1 MGFTIEDMNLMAKD
15 RYQMEFIA
23 GKRGWSN
30 SISWVLM
37 MEDTAIIRNF
47 AGKELA
53 VTTCLGF
60 DTEDKLLTLAQ
71 KLVICHASGLII
83 NIGEY
88 IHELPKSLCDYCD
101 ENDLPL
107 MTVPWE
113 VYLSE
118 MIKDL
123 SIRIFLQGT
132 TDEEITRALI
142 HAIEEP
148 DNQETHRKTLL
159 PYLDV
164 DGEFQ
169 VVLFTTGGL
178 DEMDTVERKRL
189 SYRLQIYLEN
199 ITHNGSFFYYDAN
212 FVLIMNDVSKKDFD
226 EIVEGMIQRTRR
238 RMPELQL
245 YVGAGSKVT
254 DIVNLKVAYQRAKA
268 AINMA
273 QHTDSTMIRFDEM
286 GIYRLLYSVTDK
298 AVLQEMSSQPL
309 RPLLEYDKKHDSNY
323 VEVLENYLKYNGS
336 IQAVAQAMY
345 THRNTII
352 YRISN
357 IKKLLGSELD
367 TTEERFMYQLAFYI
381 RNMECVKK
389 SL

>member
-15 RYQMEFIA
+15 RYHMEFIA

-53 VTTCLGF
+53 VTTGLGF
-60 DTEDKLLTLAQ
+60 DTEEKLLGLAR
-71 KLVICHASGLII
+71 KLVVCHASGLII
-83 NIGEY
+83 NTGEY
-88 IHELPKSLCDYCD
+88 IHELPQSLCDYCD

-148 DNQETHRKTLL
+148 DNQENYRKVLL
-159 PYLDV
+159 PYLDI

-189 SYRLQIYLEN
+189 GYRLQIYLEN

-212 FVLIMNDVSKKDFD
+212 FVLIMNDVSRKDFD
-226 EIVEGMIQRTRR
+226 EIVEGMISRTKR
-238 RMPELQL
+238 RMPEVHIS
-245 YVGAGSKVT
+245 VGAGSKVV
-254 DIVNLKVAYQRAKA
+254 DIANLTTAYQRAKA
-268 AINMA
+268 AVNMA
-273 QHTDSTMIRFDEM
+273 QHMNRDMVHFDEM
-286 GIYRLLYSVTDK
+286 GIYRLLYSVSDK
-298 AVLQEMSSQPL
+298 AILKEMSEDLLQPL
-309 RPLLEYDKKHDSNY
+309 LTYDAKHNSNY
-323 VEVLENYLKYNGS
+323 VEVLEKYLEYNGS
-336 IQAVAQAMY
+336 IQAVAEAMY

-352 YRISN
+352 YRVAN
-357 IKKLLGSELD
+357 IKKLLGTELD
-367 TTEERFMYQLAFYI
+367 TTEERFQYQMAYYI
-381 RNMECVKK
+381 RNM
-389 SL
+389 

>member
-15 RYQMEFIA
+15 RYHMEFIA

-53 VTTCLGF
+53 VTTGLGF
-60 DTEDKLLTLAQ
+60 DTEEKLLGLAR
-71 KLVICHASGLII
+71 KLVVCHASGLII
-83 NIGEY
+83 NTGEY
-88 IHELPKSLCDYCD
+88 IHKLPQSLCDYCD

-148 DNQETHRKTLL
+148 DNQENYRKILL
-159 PYLDV
+159 PYLDI

-189 SYRLQIYLEN
+189 GYRLQIYLEN

-212 FVLIMNDVSKKDFD
+212 FVLIMNDVSRKDFD
-226 EIVEGMIQRTRR
+226 EIVEGMISRTKR
-238 RMPELQL
+238 RMPEVHIS
-245 YVGAGSKVT
+245 VGAGSKVV
-254 DIVNLKVAYQRAKA
+254 DIANLTTAYQRAKA
-268 AINMA
+268 AVNMA
-273 QHTDSTMIRFDEM
+273 QHMNRDMVHFDEM
-286 GIYRLLYSVTDK
+286 GIYRLLC
-298 AVLQEMSSQPL
+298 
-309 RPLLEYDKKHDSNY
+309 
-323 VEVLENYLKYNGS
+323 
-336 IQAVAQAMY
+336 
-345 THRNTII
+345 
-352 YRISN
+352 
-357 IKKLLGSELD
+357 
-367 TTEERFMYQLAFYI
+367 I
-381 RNMECVKK
+381 R
-389 SL
+389 

>member
-15 RYQMEFIA
+15 RYHMEFIA

-53 VTTCLGF
+53 VTTGLGF
-60 DTEDKLLTLAQ
+60 DTEEKLLGLAR
-71 KLVICHASGLII
+71 KLVVCHASGLII
-83 NIGEY
+83 NTGEY
-88 IHELPKSLCDYCD
+88 IHELPQSLCDYCD

-148 DNQETHRKTLL
+148 DNQENYRKVLL
-159 PYLDV
+159 PYLDI

-189 SYRLQIYLEN
+189 GYRLQIYLEN

-212 FVLIMNDVSKKDFD
+212 FVLIMNDVSRKDFD
-226 EIVEGMIQRTRR
+226 EIVEGMISRTKR
-238 RMPELQL
+238 RMPEVHIS
-245 YVGAGSKVT
+245 VGAGSKVV
-254 DIVNLKVAYQRAKA
+254 DIANLRTAYQRAKA
-268 AINMA
+268 AVNMA
-273 QHTDSTMIRFDEM
+273 QHMNRDMVHFDEM
-286 GIYRLLYSVTDK
+286 GIYRLLYSVSDK
-298 AVLQEMSSQPL
+298 AILKEMSENLLQPL
-309 RPLLEYDKKHDSNY
+309 ITYDAKHNSNY
-323 VEVLENYLKYNGS
+323 VEVLEKYLEYNGS
-336 IQAVAQAMY
+336 IQAVAEAMY

-352 YRISN
+352 YRVAN
-357 IKKLLGSELD
+357 IKKLLGTELD
-367 TTEERFMYQLAFYI
+367 TTEERFQYQMAYYI
-381 RNMECVKK
+381 RNM
-389 SL
+389 

>member
-1 MGFTIEDMNLMAKD
+1 
-15 RYQMEFIA
+15 
-23 GKRGWSN
+23 
-30 SISWVLM
+30 M

-53 VTTCLGF
+53 VTTGLGF
-60 DTEDKLLTLAQ
+60 DTEEKLLGLAR
-71 KLVICHASGLII
+71 KLVVCHASGLII
-83 NIGEY
+83 NTGEY
-88 IHELPKSLCDYCD
+88 IHELPQSLCDYCD

-148 DNQETHRKTLL
+148 DNQENYRKVLL
-159 PYLDV
+159 PYLDI

-189 SYRLQIYLEN
+189 GYRLQIYLEN

-212 FVLIMNDVSKKDFD
+212 FVLIMNDVSRKDFD
-226 EIVEGMIQRTRR
+226 EIVEGMISRTKR
-238 RMPELQL
+238 RMPEVHIS
-245 YVGAGSKVT
+245 VGAGSKVV
-254 DIVNLKVAYQRAKA
+254 DITNLTTAYQRAKA
-268 AINMA
+268 AVNMA
-273 QHTDSTMIRFDEM
+273 QHMNRDMVHFDEM
-286 GIYRLLYSVTDK
+286 GIYRLLYSVSDK
-298 AVLQEMSSQPL
+298 AILKEMSEDLLQPL
-309 RPLLEYDKKHDSNY
+309 LTYDAKHNSNY
-323 VEVLENYLKYNGS
+323 VEVLEKYLEYNGS
-336 IQAVAQAMY
+336 IQAVAEAMY

-352 YRISN
+352 YRVTN
-357 IKKLLGSELD
+357 IKKLLGTELD
-367 TTEERFMYQLAFYI
+367 TTEERFQYQMAYYI
-381 RNMECVKK
+381 RNM
-389 SL
+389 

>member
-15 RYQMEFIA
+15 RYHMEFIA

-53 VTTCLGF
+53 VTTGLGF
-60 DTEDKLLTLAQ
+60 DTEEKLLGLAR
-71 KLVICHASGLII
+71 KLVVCHASGLII
-83 NIGEY
+83 NTGEY
-88 IHELPKSLCDYCD
+88 IHELPQSLCDYCD

-148 DNQETHRKTLL
+148 DNQENYRKVLL
-159 PYLDV
+159 PYLDI

-189 SYRLQIYLEN
+189 GYRLQIYLEN

-212 FVLIMNDVSKKDFD
+212 FVLIMNDVSGKDFD
-226 EIVEGMIQRTRR
+226 EIVEGMISRTKR
-238 RMPELQL
+238 RMPEVHIS
-245 YVGAGSKVT
+245 VGAGSKVV
-254 DIVNLKVAYQRAKA
+254 DITNLTIAYQRAKA
-268 AINMA
+268 AVNMA
-273 QHTDSTMIRFDEM
+273 QHMNRDMVHFDEM
-286 GIYRLLYSVTDK
+286 GIYRLLYSVSDK
-298 AVLQEMSSQPL
+298 AILKEMSENLLQPL
-309 RPLLEYDKKHDSNY
+309 LTYDAKHNSNY
-323 VEVLENYLKYNGS
+323 VEVLEKYLEYNGS
-336 IQAVAQAMY
+336 IQAVAEAMY

-352 YRISN
+352 YRVAN
-357 IKKLLGSELD
+357 IKKLLGTELD
-367 TTEERFMYQLAFYI
+367 TTEERFQYQMAYYI
-381 RNMECVKK
+381 RNM
-389 SL
+389 

>member
-15 RYQMEFIA
+15 RYHMEFIA

-53 VTTCLGF
+53 VTTGLGF
-60 DTEDKLLTLAQ
+60 DTEEKLLGLAR
-71 KLVICHASGLII
+71 KLVVCHASGLII
-83 NIGEY
+83 NTGEY
-88 IHELPKSLCDYCD
+88 IHELPQSLCDYCD

-148 DNQETHRKTLL
+148 DNQENYRKVLL
-159 PYLDV
+159 PYLDI

-189 SYRLQIYLEN
+189 GYRLQIYLEN

-212 FVLIMNDVSKKDFD
+212 FVLIMNDVSRKDFD
-226 EIVEGMIQRTRR
+226 EIVEGMISRTKR
-238 RMPELQL
+238 RMPEVHIS
-245 YVGAGSKVT
+245 VGAGSKVV
-254 DIVNLKVAYQRAKA
+254 DIANLRTAYQRAKA
-268 AINMA
+268 AVNMA
-273 QHTDSTMIRFDEM
+273 QHMNRDMVHFDEM
-286 GIYRLLYSVTDK
+286 GIYRLLYSVSDK
-298 AVLQEMSSQPL
+298 AILKEMSEDLLQPL
-309 RPLLEYDKKHDSNY
+309 LTYDAKHNSNY
-323 VEVLENYLKYNGS
+323 VEVLEKYLEYNGS
-336 IQAVAQAMY
+336 IQAVAEAMY

-352 YRISN
+352 YRVAN
-357 IKKLLGSELD
+357 IRKLLGTELD
-367 TTEERFMYQLAFYI
+367 TTEERFQYQMAYYI
-381 RNMECVKK
+381 RNM
-389 SL
+389 

>member
-15 RYQMEFIA
+15 RYHMEFIA

-53 VTTCLGF
+53 VTTGLGF
-60 DTEDKLLTLAQ
+60 DTEEKLLGLAR
-71 KLVICHASGLII
+71 KLVVCHASGLII
-83 NIGEY
+83 NTGEY
-88 IHELPKSLCDYCD
+88 IHELPQSLCDYCD

-148 DNQETHRKTLL
+148 DNQENYRKVLL
-159 PYLDV
+159 PYLDI

-189 SYRLQIYLEN
+189 GYRLQIYLEN

-212 FVLIMNDVSKKDFD
+212 FVLIMNDVSRKDFD
-226 EIVEGMIQRTRR
+226 EIVEGMISRTKR
-238 RMPELQL
+238 RMPEVHIS
-245 YVGAGSKVT
+245 VGAGSKVV
-254 DIVNLKVAYQRAKA
+254 DIANLRTAYQRAKA
-268 AINMA
+268 AVNMA
-273 QHTDSTMIRFDEM
+273 QHMNRDMVHFDEM
-286 GIYRLLYSVTDK
+286 GIYRLLYSVSDK
-298 AVLQEMSSQPL
+298 AILKEMSEDLLQPL
-309 RPLLEYDKKHDSNY
+309 LTYDAKHNSNY
-323 VEVLENYLKYNGS
+323 VEVLEKYLEYNGS
-336 IQAVAQAMY
+336 IQAVAEAMY

-352 YRISN
+352 YRVAN
-357 IKKLLGSELD
+357 IKKLLGTELD
-367 TTEERFMYQLAFYI
+367 TTEERFQYQMAYYI
-381 RNMECVKK
+381 RNM
-389 SL
+389 

>member
-15 RYQMEFIA
+15 RYHMEFIA

-53 VTTCLGF
+53 VTTGLGF
-60 DTEDKLLTLAQ
+60 DTEEKLLGLAR
-71 KLVICHASGLII
+71 KLVVCHASGLII
-83 NIGEY
+83 NTGEY
-88 IHELPKSLCDYCD
+88 IHELPQSLCDYCD
-101 ENDLPL
+101 ENALPL

-148 DNQETHRKTLL
+148 DNQENYRKVLL
-159 PYLDV
+159 PYLDI

-189 SYRLQIYLEN
+189 GYRLQIYLEN

-212 FVLIMNDVSKKDFD
+212 FVLIMNDVSRKDFD
-226 EIVEGMIQRTRR
+226 EIVEGMISRTKR
-238 RMPELQL
+238 RMPEVHIS
-245 YVGAGSKVT
+245 VGAGSKVV
-254 DIVNLKVAYQRAKA
+254 DIANLRTAYQRAKA
-268 AINMA
+268 AVNMA
-273 QHTDSTMIRFDEM
+273 QHMNRDMVHFDEM
-286 GIYRLLYSVTDK
+286 GIYRLLYSVSDK
-298 AVLQEMSSQPL
+298 AILKEMSEDLLQPL
-309 RPLLEYDKKHDSNY
+309 LTYDAKHNSNY
-323 VEVLENYLKYNGS
+323 VEVLEKYLEYNGS
-336 IQAVAQAMY
+336 IQAVAEAMY

-352 YRISN
+352 YRVAN
-357 IKKLLGSELD
+357 IKKLLGTELD
-367 TTEERFMYQLAFYI
+367 TTEERFQYQMAYYI
-381 RNMECVKK
+381 RNM
-389 SL
+389 

>member
-15 RYQMEFIA
+15 RYHMEFIA

-53 VTTCLGF
+53 VTTGLGF
-60 DTEDKLLTLAQ
+60 DTEEKMLGLAR
-71 KLVICHASGLII
+71 KLVVCHASGLII
-83 NIGEY
+83 NTGEY
-88 IHELPKSLCDYCD
+88 IHELPQSLCDYCD

-148 DNQETHRKTLL
+148 DNQENYRKVLL
-159 PYLDV
+159 PYLDI

-189 SYRLQIYLEN
+189 GYRLQIYLEN

-212 FVLIMNDVSKKDFD
+212 FVLIMNDVSRKDFD
-226 EIVEGMIQRTRR
+226 EIVEGMISRTKR
-238 RMPELQL
+238 RMPEVHIS
-245 YVGAGSKVT
+245 VGAGSKVV
-254 DIVNLKVAYQRAKA
+254 DIANLRTAYQRAKA
-268 AINMA
+268 AVNMA
-273 QHTDSTMIRFDEM
+273 QHMNRDMVHFDEM
-286 GIYRLLYSVTDK
+286 GIYRLLYSVSDK
-298 AVLQEMSSQPL
+298 AILKEMSEDLLQPL
-309 RPLLEYDKKHDSNY
+309 LTYDAKHNSNY
-323 VEVLENYLKYNGS
+323 VEVLEKYLEYNGS
-336 IQAVAQAMY
+336 IQAVAEAMY

-352 YRISN
+352 YRVAN
-357 IKKLLGSELD
+357 IKKLLGTELD
-367 TTEERFMYQLAFYI
+367 TTEERFQYQMAYYI
-381 RNMECVKK
+381 RNM
-389 SL
+389 

>member
-15 RYQMEFIA
+15 RYHMEFIA

-53 VTTCLGF
+53 VTTGLGF
-60 DTEDKLLTLAQ
+60 DTEEKLLGLAR
-71 KLVICHASGLII
+71 KLVVCHASGLII
-83 NIGEY
+83 NTGEY
-88 IHELPKSLCDYCD
+88 IHELPQSLCDYCD

-132 TDEEITRALI
+132 TDEEIRALI

-148 DNQETHRKTLL
+148 DNQENYRKVLL
-159 PYLDV
+159 PYLDI

-189 SYRLQIYLEN
+189 GYRLQIYLEN

-212 FVLIMNDVSKKDFD
+212 FVLIMNDVSRKDFD
-226 EIVEGMIQRTRR
+226 EIVEGMISRTKR
-238 RMPELQL
+238 RMPEVHIS
-245 YVGAGSKVT
+245 VGAGSKVV
-254 DIVNLKVAYQRAKA
+254 DIANLRTAYQRAKA
-268 AINMA
+268 AVNMA
-273 QHTDSTMIRFDEM
+273 QHMNRDMVHFDEM
-286 GIYRLLYSVTDK
+286 GIYRLLYSVSDK
-298 AVLQEMSSQPL
+298 AILKEMSEDLLQPL
-309 RPLLEYDKKHDSNY
+309 LTYDAKHNSNY
-323 VEVLENYLKYNGS
+323 VEVLEKYLEYNGS
-336 IQAVAQAMY
+336 IQAVAEAMY

-352 YRISN
+352 YRVTN
-357 IKKLLGSELD
+357 IKKLLGTELD
-367 TTEERFMYQLAFYI
+367 TTEERFQYQMAYYI
-381 RNMECVKK
+381 RNM
-389 SL
+389 

>member
-15 RYQMEFIA
+15 RYHMEFIA

-37 MEDTAIIRNF
+37 MEDTAITRNF

-53 VTTCLGF
+53 VTTGLGF
-60 DTEDKLLTLAQ
+60 DTEEKLLGLAR
-71 KLVICHASGLII
+71 KLVVCHASGLII
-83 NIGEY
+83 NTGEY
-88 IHELPKSLCDYCD
+88 IHELPQSLCDYCD

-148 DNQETHRKTLL
+148 DNQENYRKVLL
-159 PYLDV
+159 PYLDI

-189 SYRLQIYLEN
+189 GYRLQIYLEN

-212 FVLIMNDVSKKDFD
+212 FVLIMNDVSRKDFD
-226 EIVEGMIQRTRR
+226 EIVEGMISRTKR
-238 RMPELQL
+238 RMPEVHIS
-245 YVGAGSKVT
+245 VGAGSKVV
-254 DIVNLKVAYQRAKA
+254 DIANLRTAYQRAKA
-268 AINMA
+268 AVNMA
-273 QHTDSTMIRFDEM
+273 QHMNRDMVHFDEM
-286 GIYRLLYSVTDK
+286 GIYRLLYSVSDK
-298 AVLQEMSSQPL
+298 AILKEMSEDLLQPL
-309 RPLLEYDKKHDSNY
+309 LTYDAKHNSNY
-323 VEVLENYLKYNGS
+323 VEVLEKYLEYNGS
-336 IQAVAQAMY
+336 IQAVAEAMY

-352 YRISN
+352 YRVTN
-357 IKKLLGSELD
+357 IKKLLGTELD
-367 TTEERFMYQLAFYI
+367 TTEERFQYQMAYYI
-381 RNMECVKK
+381 RNM
-389 SL
+389 

>member
-15 RYQMEFIA
+15 RYHMEFIA

-30 SISWVLM
+30 SISWGLM

-53 VTTCLGF
+53 VTTGLGF
-60 DTEDKLLTLAQ
+60 DTEEKLLGLAR
-71 KLVICHASGLII
+71 KLVVCHASGLII
-83 NIGEY
+83 NTGEY
-88 IHELPKSLCDYCD
+88 IHELPQSLCDYCD

-148 DNQETHRKTLL
+148 DNQENYRKVLL
-159 PYLDV
+159 PYLDI

-189 SYRLQIYLEN
+189 GYRLQIYLEN

-212 FVLIMNDVSKKDFD
+212 FVLIMNDVSRKDFD
-226 EIVEGMIQRTRR
+226 EIVEGMISRTKR
-238 RMPELQL
+238 RMPEVHIS
-245 YVGAGSKVT
+245 VGAGSKVV
-254 DIVNLKVAYQRAKA
+254 DIANLRTAYQRAKA
-268 AINMA
+268 AVNMA
-273 QHTDSTMIRFDEM
+273 QHMNRDMVHFDEM
-286 GIYRLLYSVTDK
+286 GIYRLLYSVSDK
-298 AVLQEMSSQPL
+298 AILKEMSEDLLQPL
-309 RPLLEYDKKHDSNY
+309 LTYDAKHNSNY
-323 VEVLENYLKYNGS
+323 VEVLEKYLEYNGS
-336 IQAVAQAMY
+336 IQAVAEAMY

-352 YRISN
+352 YRVAN
-357 IKKLLGSELD
+357 IKKLLGTELD
-367 TTEERFMYQLAFYI
+367 TTEERFQYQMAYYI
-381 RNMECVKK
+381 RNM
-389 SL
+389 

>member
-15 RYQMEFIA
+15 RYHMEFIA

-53 VTTCLGF
+53 VTTGLGF
-60 DTEDKLLTLAQ
+60 DTEEKLLGLAR
-71 KLVICHASGLII
+71 KLVVCHASGLII
-83 NIGEY
+83 NTGEY
-88 IHELPKSLCDYCD
+88 IHELPQSLCDYCD

-148 DNQETHRKTLL
+148 DNQENYRKVLL
-159 PYLDV
+159 PYLDI

-189 SYRLQIYLEN
+189 GYRLQIYLEN

-212 FVLIMNDVSKKDFD
+212 FVLIMNDVSRKDFD
-226 EIVEGMIQRTRR
+226 EIVEGMISRTKR
-238 RMPELQL
+238 RMPEVHIS
-245 YVGAGSKVT
+245 VGAGSKVV
-254 DIVNLKVAYQRAKA
+254 DIANLRTAYQRAKA
-268 AINMA
+268 AVNMA
-273 QHTDSTMIRFDEM
+273 QRMNRDMVHFDEM
-286 GIYRLLYSVTDK
+286 GIYRLLYSVSDK
-298 AVLQEMSSQPL
+298 AILKEMSENLLQPL
-309 RPLLEYDKKHDSNY
+309 LTYDAKHNSNY
-323 VEVLENYLKYNGS
+323 VEVLEKYLEYNGS
-336 IQAVAQAMY
+336 IQAVAEAMY

-352 YRISN
+352 YRVAN
-357 IKKLLGSELD
+357 IKKLLGTELD
-367 TTEERFMYQLAFYI
+367 TTEERFQYQMAYYI
-381 RNMECVKK
+381 RNM
-389 SL
+389 

>member
-15 RYQMEFIA
+15 RYHMEFIA

-53 VTTCLGF
+53 VTTGLGF
-60 DTEDKLLTLAQ
+60 DTEEKLLGLAR
-71 KLVICHASGLII
+71 KLVVCHASGLII
-83 NIGEY
+83 NTGEY
-88 IHELPKSLCDYCD
+88 IHELPQSLCDYCD

-148 DNQETHRKTLL
+148 DNQENYRKVLL
-159 PYLDV
+159 PYLDI

-189 SYRLQIYLEN
+189 GYRLQIYLEN

-212 FVLIMNDVSKKDFD
+212 FVLIMNDVSRKDFD
-226 EIVEGMIQRTRR
+226 EIVEGMISRTKR
-238 RMPELQL
+238 RMPE
-245 YVGAGSKVT
+245 VHISVSAGSKVV
-254 DIVNLKVAYQRAKA
+254 DIANLRTAYQRAKA
-268 AINMA
+268 AVNMA
-273 QHTDSTMIRFDEM
+273 QHMNRDMVHFDEM
-286 GIYRLLYSVTDK
+286 GIYRLLYSVSDK
-298 AVLQEMSSQPL
+298 AILKEMSEDLLQPL
-309 RPLLEYDKKHDSNY
+309 LTYDAKHNSNY
-323 VEVLENYLKYNGS
+323 VEVLEKYLEYNGS
-336 IQAVAQAMY
+336 IQAVAEAMY

-352 YRISN
+352 YRVAN
-357 IKKLLGSELD
+357 IKKLLGTELD
-367 TTEERFMYQLAFYI
+367 TTEERFQYQMAYYI
-381 RNMECVKK
+381 RNM
-389 SL
+389 

>member
-15 RYQMEFIA
+15 RYHMEFIA

-53 VTTCLGF
+53 VTTGLGF
-60 DTEDKLLTLAQ
+60 DTEEKLLGLAR
-71 KLVICHASGLII
+71 KLVVCHASGLII
-83 NIGEY
+83 NTGEY
-88 IHELPKSLCDYCD
+88 IHELPQSLCDYCD

-142 HAIEEP
+142 HAIEDP
-148 DNQETHRKTLL
+148 DNQENYRKVLL
-159 PYLDV
+159 PYLDI

-189 SYRLQIYLEN
+189 GYRLQIYLEN

-212 FVLIMNDVSKKDFD
+212 FVLIMNDVSRKDFD
-226 EIVEGMIQRTRR
+226 EIVEGMISRTKR
-238 RMPELQL
+238 RMPEVHIS
-245 YVGAGSKVT
+245 VGAGSKVV
-254 DIVNLKVAYQRAKA
+254 DIANLRTAYQRAKA
-268 AINMA
+268 AVNMA
-273 QHTDSTMIRFDEM
+273 QHMNRDMVHFDEM
-286 GIYRLLYSVTDK
+286 GIYRLLYSVSDK
-298 AVLQEMSSQPL
+298 AILKEMSEDLLQPL
-309 RPLLEYDKKHDSNY
+309 LTYDAKHNSNY
-323 VEVLENYLKYNGS
+323 VEVLEKYLEYNGS
-336 IQAVAQAMY
+336 IQAVAEAMY

-352 YRISN
+352 YRVAN
-357 IKKLLGSELD
+357 IKKLLGTELD
-367 TTEERFMYQLAFYI
+367 TTEERFQYQMAYYI
-381 RNMECVKK
+381 RNM
-389 SL
+389 

>member
-15 RYQMEFIA
+15 RYHMEFIA

-53 VTTCLGF
+53 VTTGLGF
-60 DTEDKLLTLAQ
+60 DTEEKLLGLAR
-71 KLVICHASGLII
+71 KLVVCHASGLII
-83 NIGEY
+83 NTGEY
-88 IHELPKSLCDYCD
+88 IHELPQSLCDYCD

-132 TDEEITRALI
+132 TDEEIARALI

-148 DNQETHRKTLL
+148 DNQENYRKVLL
-159 PYLDV
+159 PYLDI

-189 SYRLQIYLEN
+189 GYRLQIYLEN

-212 FVLIMNDVSKKDFD
+212 FVLIMNDVSRKDFD
-226 EIVEGMIQRTRR
+226 EIVEGMISRTKR
-238 RMPELQL
+238 RMPEVHIS
-245 YVGAGSKVT
+245 VGAGSKVV
-254 DIVNLKVAYQRAKA
+254 DIANLRTAYQRAKA
-268 AINMA
+268 AVNMA
-273 QHTDSTMIRFDEM
+273 QHMNRDMVHFDEM
-286 GIYRLLYSVTDK
+286 GIYRLLYSVSDK
-298 AVLQEMSSQPL
+298 AILKEMSEDLLQPL
-309 RPLLEYDKKHDSNY
+309 LTYDAKHNSNY
-323 VEVLENYLKYNGS
+323 VEVLEKYLEYNGS
-336 IQAVAQAMY
+336 IQAVAEAMY

-352 YRISN
+352 YRVAN
-357 IKKLLGSELD
+357 IKKLLGTELD
-367 TTEERFMYQLAFYI
+367 TTEERFQYQMAYYI
-381 RNMECVKK
+381 RNM
-389 SL
+389 

>member
-15 RYQMEFIA
+15 RYHMEFIA

-53 VTTCLGF
+53 VTTGLGF
-60 DTEDKLLTLAQ
+60 DTEEKLLGLAR
-71 KLVICHASGLII
+71 KLVVCHASGLII
-83 NIGEY
+83 NTGEY
-88 IHELPKSLCDYCD
+88 IHELPQSLCDYCD

-148 DNQETHRKTLL
+148 DNQENYRKVLL
-159 PYLDV
+159 PYLDI

-189 SYRLQIYLEN
+189 GYRLQIYLEN

-212 FVLIMNDVSKKDFD
+212 FVLIMNDVSRKDFD
-226 EIVEGMIQRTRR
+226 EIVEGMISRTKR
-238 RMPELQL
+238 RMPEVHIS
-245 YVGAGSKVT
+245 VGAGSKVV
-254 DIVNLKVAYQRAKA
+254 DITNLTIAYQRAKA
-268 AINMA
+268 AVNMA
-273 QHTDSTMIRFDEM
+273 QHMNRDMVHFDEM
-286 GIYRLLYSVTDK
+286 GIYRLLYSVSDK
-298 AVLQEMSSQPL
+298 AILKEMSENLLQPL
-309 RPLLEYDKKHDSNY
+309 LTYDAKHNSNY
-323 VEVLENYLKYNGS
+323 VEVLEKYLEYNGS
-336 IQAVAQAMY
+336 IQAVAEAMY

-352 YRISN
+352 YRVAN
-357 IKKLLGSELD
+357 IKKLLGTELD
-367 TTEERFMYQLAFYI
+367 TTEERFQYQMAYYI
-381 RNMECVKK
+381 RNM
-389 SL
+389 

>member
-15 RYQMEFIA
+15 RYHMEFIA

-53 VTTCLGF
+53 VTTGLGF
-60 DTEDKLLTLAQ
+60 DTEEKLLGLAR
-71 KLVICHASGLII
+71 KLVVCHASGLII
-83 NIGEY
+83 NTGEY
-88 IHELPKSLCDYCD
+88 IHELPQSLCDYCD

-148 DNQETHRKTLL
+148 DNQENYRKVLL
-159 PYLDV
+159 PYLDI

-189 SYRLQIYLEN
+189 GYRLQIYLEN

-212 FVLIMNDVSKKDFD
+212 FVLIMNDVSRKDFD
-226 EIVEGMIQRTRR
+226 EIVEGMISRTKR
-238 RMPELQL
+238 RMPEVHIS
-245 YVGAGSKVT
+245 VGAGSKVV
-254 DIVNLKVAYQRAKA
+254 DIANLRTAYQRAKA
-268 AINMA
+268 AVNMA
-273 QHTDSTMIRFDEM
+273 QHMNRDMVHFDEM
-286 GIYRLLYSVTDK
+286 GIYRLLYSVSDK
-298 AVLQEMSSQPL
+298 AILKEMSENLLQPL
-309 RPLLEYDKKHDSNY
+309 LTYDAKHNSNY
-323 VEVLENYLKYNGS
+323 VEVLEKYLEYNGS
-336 IQAVAQAMY
+336 IQAVAEAMY

-352 YRISN
+352 YRVAN
-357 IKKLLGSELD
+357 IKKLLGTELD
-367 TTEERFMYQLAFYI
+367 TTEERFQYQMAYYI
-381 RNMECVKK
+381 RNM
-389 SL
+389 

>member
-15 RYQMEFIA
+15 RYHMEFIA

-53 VTTCLGF
+53 VTTGLGF
-60 DTEDKLLTLAQ
+60 DTEEKLLGLAR
-71 KLVICHASGLII
+71 KLVVCHASGLII
-83 NIGEY
+83 NTGEY
-88 IHELPKSLCDYCD
+88 IHELPQSLCDYCD

-148 DNQETHRKTLL
+148 DNQENYRKVLL
-159 PYLDV
+159 PYLDI

-189 SYRLQIYLEN
+189 GYRLQIYMEN

-212 FVLIMNDVSKKDFD
+212 FVLIMNDVSRKDFD
-226 EIVEGMIQRTRR
+226 EIVEGMISRTKR
-238 RMPELQL
+238 RMPEVHIS
-245 YVGAGSKVT
+245 VGAGSKVV
-254 DIVNLKVAYQRAKA
+254 DIANLRTAYQRAKA
-268 AINMA
+268 AVNMA
-273 QHTDSTMIRFDEM
+273 QHMNRDIVHFDEM
-286 GIYRLLYSVTDK
+286 GIYRLLYSVSDK
-298 AVLQEMSSQPL
+298 AILKEMSEDLLQPL
-309 RPLLEYDKKHDSNY
+309 LTYDAKHNSNY
-323 VEVLENYLKYNGS
+323 VEVLEKYLEYNGS
-336 IQAVAQAMY
+336 IQAVAEAMY

-352 YRISN
+352 YRVAN
-357 IKKLLGSELD
+357 IKKLLGTELD
-367 TTEERFMYQLAFYI
+367 TTEERFQYQMAYYI
-381 RNMECVKK
+381 RNM
-389 SL
+389 

>member
-15 RYQMEFIA
+15 RYHMEFIA

-30 SISWVLM
+30 SSWVLM

-53 VTTCLGF
+53 VTTGLGF
-60 DTEDKLLTLAQ
+60 DTEEKLLGLAR
-71 KLVICHASGLII
+71 KLVVCHASGLII
-83 NIGEY
+83 NTGEY
-88 IHELPKSLCDYCD
+88 IHELPQSLCDYCD

-148 DNQETHRKTLL
+148 DNQENYRKVLL
-159 PYLDV
+159 PYLDI

-189 SYRLQIYLEN
+189 GYRLQIYLEN

-212 FVLIMNDVSKKDFD
+212 FVLIMNDVSRKDFD
-226 EIVEGMIQRTRR
+226 EIVEGMISRTKR
-238 RMPELQL
+238 RMPEVHIS
-245 YVGAGSKVT
+245 VGAGSKVV
-254 DIVNLKVAYQRAKA
+254 DIANLRTAYQRAKA
-268 AINMA
+268 AVNMA
-273 QHTDSTMIRFDEM
+273 QHMNRDMVHFDEM
-286 GIYRLLYSVTDK
+286 GIYRLLYSVSDK
-298 AVLQEMSSQPL
+298 AILKEMSEDLLQPL
-309 RPLLEYDKKHDSNY
+309 LTYDAKHNSNY
-323 VEVLENYLKYNGS
+323 VEVLEKYLEYNGS
-336 IQAVAQAMY
+336 IQAVAEAMY

-352 YRISN
+352 YRVAN
-357 IKKLLGSELD
+357 IKKLLGTELD
-367 TTEERFMYQLAFYI
+367 TTEERFQYQMAYYI
-381 RNMECVKK
+381 RNM
-389 SL
+389 

>member
-15 RYQMEFIA
+15 RYHMEFIA

-30 SISWVLM
+30 SISWGLM

-53 VTTCLGF
+53 VTTGLGF
-60 DTEDKLLTLAQ
+60 DTEEKLLGLAR
-71 KLVICHASGLII
+71 KLVVCHASGLII
-83 NIGEY
+83 NTGEY
-88 IHELPKSLCDYCD
+88 IHELPQSLCDYCD

-148 DNQETHRKTLL
+148 DNQENYRKVLL
-159 PYLDV
+159 PYLDI

-189 SYRLQIYLEN
+189 GYRLQIYLEN

-212 FVLIMNDVSKKDFD
+212 FVLIMNDVSRKDFD
-226 EIVEGMIQRTRR
+226 EIVEGMISRTKR
-238 RMPELQL
+238 RMPEVHIS
-245 YVGAGSKVT
+245 VGAGSKVV
-254 DIVNLKVAYQRAKA
+254 DIANLRTAYQRAKA
-268 AINMA
+268 AVNMA
-273 QHTDSTMIRFDEM
+273 QHMNRDMVHFDEM
-286 GIYRLLYSVTDK
+286 GIYRLLYSVSDK
-298 AVLQEMSSQPL
+298 AILKEMSVNLLQPL
-309 RPLLEYDKKHDSNY
+309 LTYDAKHNSNY
-323 VEVLENYLKYNGS
+323 VEVLEKYLEYNGS
-336 IQAVAQAMY
+336 IQAVAEAMY

-352 YRISN
+352 YRVAN
-357 IKKLLGSELD
+357 IKKLLGTELD
-367 TTEERFMYQLAFYI
+367 TTEERFQYQMAYYI
-381 RNMECVKK
+381 RKM
-389 SL
+389 

>member
-15 RYQMEFIA
+15 RYHMEFIA

-53 VTTCLGF
+53 VTTGLGF
-60 DTEDKLLTLAQ
+60 DTEEKLLGLAR
-71 KLVICHASGLII
+71 KLVVCHASGLII
-83 NIGEY
+83 NTGEY
-88 IHELPKSLCDYCD
+88 IHELPQSLCDYCD
-101 ENDLPL
+101 ESDLPL

-132 TDEEITRALI
+132 TDGEITRALI

-148 DNQETHRKTLL
+148 DNQENYRKVLL
-159 PYLDV
+159 PYLDI

-189 SYRLQIYLEN
+189 GYRLQIYLEN

-212 FVLIMNDVSKKDFD
+212 FVLIMNDVSRKDFD
-226 EIVEGMIQRTRR
+226 EIVEGMISRTKR
-238 RMPELQL
+238 RMPEVHIS
-245 YVGAGSKVT
+245 VGAGSKVV
-254 DIVNLKVAYQRAKA
+254 DIANLRTAYQRAKA
-268 AINMA
+268 AVNMA
-273 QHTDSTMIRFDEM
+273 QHMNRDMVHFDEM
-286 GIYRLLYSVTDK
+286 GIYRLLYSVSDK
-298 AVLQEMSSQPL
+298 AILKEMSEDLLQPL
-309 RPLLEYDKKHDSNY
+309 LTYDAKHNSNY
-323 VEVLENYLKYNGS
+323 VEVLEKYLEYNGS
-336 IQAVAQAMY
+336 IQAVAEAMY

-352 YRISN
+352 YRVTN
-357 IKKLLGSELD
+357 IKKLLGTELD
-367 TTEERFMYQLAFYI
+367 TTEERFQYQMAYYI
-381 RNMECVKK
+381 RNM
-389 SL
+389 

>member
-53 VTTCLGF
+53 VTTGLGF
-60 DTEDKLLTLAQ
+60 DTEEKLLGLAR
-71 KLVICHASGLII
+71 KLVVCHASGLII
-83 NIGEY
+83 NTGEY
-88 IHELPKSLCDYCD
+88 IHELPQSLCNYCD

-148 DNQETHRKTLL
+148 DNQENYRKVLL
-159 PYLDV
+159 PYLDI

-189 SYRLQIYLEN
+189 GYRLQIYLEN

-212 FVLIMNDVSKKDFD
+212 FVLIMNDVSRKDFD
-226 EIVEGMIQRTRR
+226 EIVEGMISRTKR
-238 RMPELQL
+238 RMPEVHIS
-245 YVGAGSKVT
+245 VGAGSKVV
-254 DIVNLKVAYQRAKA
+254 DIANLRTAYQRAKA
-268 AINMA
+268 AVNMA
-273 QHTDSTMIRFDEM
+273 QHMNRDMVHFDEM
-286 GIYRLLYSVTDK
+286 GIYRLLYSVSDK
-298 AVLQEMSSQPL
+298 AILKEMSEDLLQPL
-309 RPLLEYDKKHDSNY
+309 LTYDAKHNSNY
-323 VEVLENYLKYNGS
+323 VEVLEKYLEYNGS
-336 IQAVAQAMY
+336 IQAVAEAMY

-352 YRISN
+352 YRVAN
-357 IKKLLGSELD
+357 IKKLLGTELD
-367 TTEERFMYQLAFYI
+367 TTEERFQYQMAYYI
-381 RNMECVKK
+381 RNM
-389 SL
+389 

>member
-15 RYQMEFIA
+15 RYHMEFIA

-53 VTTCLGF
+53 VTTGLGF
-60 DTEDKLLTLAQ
+60 DTEEKLLGLAR
-71 KLVICHASGLII
+71 KLVVCHASGLII
-83 NIGEY
+83 NTGEY
-88 IHELPKSLCDYCD
+88 IHELPQSLCDYCD

-148 DNQETHRKTLL
+148 DNQENYRKVLL
-159 PYLDV
+159 PYLDI

-189 SYRLQIYLEN
+189 GYRLQIYLEN

-212 FVLIMNDVSKKDFD
+212 FVLIMNDVSRKDFD
-226 EIVEGMIQRTRR
+226 EIVEGMISRTKR
-238 RMPELQL
+238 RMPEVHIS
-245 YVGAGSKVT
+245 VGAGSKVV
-254 DIVNLKVAYQRAKA
+254 DIANLRTAYQRAKA
-268 AINMA
+268 AVNMA
-273 QHTDSTMIRFDEM
+273 QHMNRDMVHFDEM
-286 GIYRLLYSVTDK
+286 GIYRLLYSVSDK
-298 AVLQEMSSQPL
+298 AILKEMSEDLLQPL
-309 RPLLEYDKKHDSNY
+309 LTYDAKHNSNY
-323 VEVLENYLKYNGS
+323 VEVLEKYLEYNGS
-336 IQAVAQAMY
+336 IQAVAEAMY

-352 YRISN
+352 YRVTN
-357 IKKLLGSELD
+357 IKKLLGIELD
-367 TTEERFMYQLAFYI
+367 TTEERFQYQMAYYI
-381 RNMECVKK
+381 RNM
-389 SL
+389 

>member
-15 RYQMEFIA
+15 RYHMEFIA

-53 VTTCLGF
+53 VTTGLGF
-60 DTEDKLLTLAQ
+60 DTEEKLLGLAR
-71 KLVICHASGLII
+71 KLVVCHASGLII
-83 NIGEY
+83 NTGEY
-88 IHELPKSLCDYCD
+88 IHELPQSLCDYCD

-148 DNQETHRKTLL
+148 DNQENYRKVLL
-159 PYLDV
+159 PYLDI

-189 SYRLQIYLEN
+189 GYRLQIYLEN

-212 FVLIMNDVSKKDFD
+212 FVLIMNDVSRKDFD
-226 EIVEGMIQRTRR
+226 EIVEGMISRTKR
-238 RMPELQL
+238 RMPEVHIS
-245 YVGAGSKVT
+245 VGAGSKVV
-254 DIVNLKVAYQRAKA
+254 DIANLRTAYQRAKA
-268 AINMA
+268 AVNMA
-273 QHTDSTMIRFDEM
+273 QHMNRDMVHFDEM
-286 GIYRLLYSVTDK
+286 GIYRLLYSVSDK
-298 AVLQEMSSQPL
+298 AILKEMSENLLQPL
-309 RPLLEYDKKHDSNY
+309 LTYDAKHNSNY
-323 VEVLENYLKYNGS
+323 VEVLEKYLEYNGS
-336 IQAVAQAMY
+336 NQAVAEAMY

-352 YRISN
+352 YRVAN
-357 IKKLLGSELD
+357 IKKLLGTELD
-367 TTEERFMYQLAFYI
+367 TTEERFQYQMAYYI
-381 RNMECVKK
+381 RKM
-389 SL
+389 

>member
-53 VTTCLGF
+53 VTTGLGF
-60 DTEDKLLTLAQ
+60 DTEEKLLGLAR
-71 KLVICHASGLII
+71 KLVVCHASGLII
-83 NIGEY
+83 NTGEY
-88 IHELPKSLCDYCD
+88 IHELPQSLCNYCD

-148 DNQETHRKTLL
+148 DNQENYRKILL
-159 PYLDV
+159 PYLDI

-178 DEMDTVERKRL
+178 DEMDTV
-189 SYRLQIYLEN
+189 
-199 ITHNGSFFYYDAN
+199 N
-212 FVLIMNDVSKKDFD
+212 FVLIMNDVSRKDFE
-226 EIVEGMIQRTRR
+226 EIVDGMISRTKR
-238 RMPELQL
+238 RMPEVHIS
-245 YVGAGSKVT
+245 VGAGSKVV
-254 DIVNLKVAYQRAKA
+254 DITNLRTAYQRAKA
-268 AINMA
+268 AVNMA
-273 QHTDSTMIRFDEM
+273 QHMNCDIVHFDDM
-286 GIYRLLYSVTDK
+286 GIYRLLYSVSDK
-298 AVLQEMSSQPL
+298 AILKEMSEELLQPL
-309 RPLLEYDKKHDSNY
+309 LAYDAKHNSNY
-323 VEVLENYLKYNGS
+323 VEVLEKYLEYNGS
-336 IQAVAQAMY
+336 IQAVAEAMY

-352 YRISN
+352 YRVTN
-357 IKKLLGSELD
+357 IKKLLGTELD
-367 TTEERFMYQLAFYI
+367 TTEERFQYQMAYYI
-381 RNMECVKK
+381 RKM
-389 SL
+389 

>member
-15 RYQMEFIA
+15 RYHMEFIA

-53 VTTCLGF
+53 VTTGLGF
-60 DTEDKLLTLAQ
+60 DTEEKLLGLAR
-71 KLVICHASGLII
+71 KLVVCHASGLII
-83 NIGEY
+83 NTGEY
-88 IHELPKSLCDYCD
+88 IHELPQSLCDYCD

-148 DNQETHRKTLL
+148 DNQENYRKVLL
-159 PYLDV
+159 PYLDI

-189 SYRLQIYLEN
+189 GYRLQIYLEN

-212 FVLIMNDVSKKDFD
+212 FVLIMNDVSRKDFD
-226 EIVEGMIQRTRR
+226 EIVEGMISRTKR
-238 RMPELQL
+238 RMPE
-245 YVGAGSKVT
+245 VHISVSAGSKVV
-254 DIVNLKVAYQRAKA
+254 DIANLRTAYQRAKA
-268 AINMA
+268 AVNMA
-273 QHTDSTMIRFDEM
+273 QHMNRDMVHFDEM
-286 GIYRLLYSVTDK
+286 GIYRLLYSVSDK
-298 AVLQEMSSQPL
+298 AILKEMSEDLLQPL
-309 RPLLEYDKKHDSNY
+309 LTYDAKHNSNY
-323 VEVLENYLKYNGS
+323 VEVLEKYLEYNGS
-336 IQAVAQAMY
+336 IQAVAEAMY

-352 YRISN
+352 YRVTN
-357 IKKLLGSELD
+357 IKKLLGTELD
-367 TTEERFMYQLAFYI
+367 TTEERFQYQMAYYI
-381 RNMECVKK
+381 RNM
-389 SL
+389 

>member
-15 RYQMEFIA
+15 RYHMEFIA

-53 VTTCLGF
+53 VTTGLGF
-60 DTEDKLLTLAQ
+60 DTEEKLLGLAR
-71 KLVICHASGLII
+71 KLVVCHASGLII
-83 NIGEY
+83 NTGEY
-88 IHELPKSLCDYCD
+88 IHELPQSLCDYCD

-148 DNQETHRKTLL
+148 DNQENYRKVLL
-159 PYLDV
+159 PYLDI

-189 SYRLQIYLEN
+189 GYRLQIYLEN

-212 FVLIMNDVSKKDFD
+212 FVLIMNDVSRKDFD
-226 EIVEGMIQRTRR
+226 EIVEGMISRTKR
-238 RMPELQL
+238 RMPEVHIS
-245 YVGAGSKVT
+245 VGAGSKVV
-254 DIVNLKVAYQRAKA
+254 DIANLRTAYQRAKA
-268 AINMA
+268 AVNMA
-273 QHTDSTMIRFDEM
+273 QHMNRDIVHFDEM
-286 GIYRLLYSVTDK
+286 GIYRLLYSVSDK
-298 AVLQEMSSQPL
+298 AILKEMSEDLLQPL
-309 RPLLEYDKKHDSNY
+309 LTYDAKHNSNY
-323 VEVLENYLKYNGS
+323 VEVLEKYLEYNGS
-336 IQAVAQAMY
+336 IQAVAEAMY

-352 YRISN
+352 YRVAN
-357 IKKLLGSELD
+357 IKKLLGTELD
-367 TTEERFMYQLAFYI
+367 TTEERFQYQMAYYI
-381 RNMECVKK
+381 RNM
-389 SL
+389 

>member
-15 RYQMEFIA
+15 RYHMEFIA

-53 VTTCLGF
+53 VTTGLGF
-60 DTEDKLLTLAQ
+60 DTEEKLLGLAR
-71 KLVICHASGLII
+71 KLVVCHASGLII
-83 NIGEY
+83 NTGEY
-88 IHELPKSLCDYCD
+88 IHDLPQSLCDYCD

-148 DNQETHRKTLL
+148 DNQENYRKVLL
-159 PYLDV
+159 PYLDI

-189 SYRLQIYLEN
+189 GYRLQIYLEN

-212 FVLIMNDVSKKDFD
+212 FVLIMNDVSRKDFD
-226 EIVEGMIQRTRR
+226 EIVEGMISRTKR
-238 RMPELQL
+238 RMPEVHIS
-245 YVGAGSKVT
+245 VGAGSKVV
-254 DIVNLKVAYQRAKA
+254 DIANLRTAYQRAKA
-268 AINMA
+268 AVNMA
-273 QHTDSTMIRFDEM
+273 QHMNRDMVHFDEM
-286 GIYRLLYSVTDK
+286 GIYRLLYSVSDK
-298 AVLQEMSSQPL
+298 AILKEMSEDLLQPL
-309 RPLLEYDKKHDSNY
+309 LTYDAKHNSNY
-323 VEVLENYLKYNGS
+323 VEVLEKYLEYNGS
-336 IQAVAQAMY
+336 IQAVAEAMY

-352 YRISN
+352 YRVAN
-357 IKKLLGSELD
+357 IKKLLGTELD
-367 TTEERFMYQLAFYI
+367 TTEERFQYQMAYYI
-381 RNMECVKK
+381 RNM
-389 SL
+389 

>member
-15 RYQMEFIA
+15 RYHMEFIA

-53 VTTCLGF
+53 VTTGLGF
-60 DTEDKLLTLAQ
+60 DTEEKLLGLAR
-71 KLVICHASGLII
+71 KLVVCHASGLII
-83 NIGEY
+83 NTGED
-88 IHELPKSLCDYCD
+88 IHELPESLCDYCD

-148 DNQETHRKTLL
+148 DNQENYRKVLL
-159 PYLDV
+159 PYLDI

-189 SYRLQIYLEN
+189 GYRLQIYLEN

-212 FVLIMNDVSKKDFD
+212 FVLIMNDVSRKDFD
-226 EIVEGMIQRTRR
+226 EIVEGMISRTKR
-238 RMPELQL
+238 RMPEVHIS
-245 YVGAGSKVT
+245 VGAGSKVV
-254 DIVNLKVAYQRAKA
+254 DIANLRTAYQRAKA
-268 AINMA
+268 AVNMA
-273 QHTDSTMIRFDEM
+273 QHMNRDMVHFDEM
-286 GIYRLLYSVTDK
+286 GIYRLLYSVSDK
-298 AVLQEMSSQPL
+298 AILKEMSVNLLQPL
-309 RPLLEYDKKHDSNY
+309 LTYDAKHNSNY
-323 VEVLENYLKYNGS
+323 VEVLEKYLEYNGS
-336 IQAVAQAMY
+336 IQAVAEAMY

-352 YRISN
+352 YRVAN
-357 IKKLLGSELD
+357 IKKLLGTELD
-367 TTEERFMYQLAFYI
+367 TTEERFQYQMAYYI
-381 RNMECVKK
+381 RNM
-389 SL
+389 